1 MEIIYIQY
9 NKYHA
14 QIFFAKLKSATDK
27 YLLENC
33 TVRTILG
40 ALSYNGQ
47 TIITQQLCKHM
58 RKKGKNQAIIYSLIF

>member
-9 NKYHA
+9 KKYHA

-58 RKKGKNQAIIYSLIF
+58 GKRERTRPSSTH